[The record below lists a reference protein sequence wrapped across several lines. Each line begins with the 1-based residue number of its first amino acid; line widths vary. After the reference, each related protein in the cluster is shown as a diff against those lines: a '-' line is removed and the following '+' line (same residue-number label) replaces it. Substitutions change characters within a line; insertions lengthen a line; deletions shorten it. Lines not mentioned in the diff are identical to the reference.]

1 MGRARR
7 CFRVRWRPVKRQR
20 RRKVA
25 GLVRGGDISWS
36 SDPASGSACE
46 KQAPPLEGG
55 VDDTFVRVA
64 VPDRLTALSDN
75 VVGRLGF
82 LHPGELALQFS
93 FERRSNPSRAQG
105 LIDRLSE
112 MSRR

>member
-25 GLVRGGDISWS
+25 RLVRGGDISWEFGPS
-36 SDPASGSACE
+36 LGIGIE
-46 KQAPPLEGG
+46 KQVPPLEGG

-75 VVGRLGF
+75 VVGLY
-82 LHPGELALQFS
+82 
-93 FERRSNPSRAQG
+93 
-105 LIDRLSE
+105 
-112 MSRR
+112 